1 MLTSGQLAKRA
12 GVGVE
17 TLRFYERE
25 KLLPEPARTTA
36 GYRQYPDAAVERVRF
51 IRRAQLLG
59 FQLRDIKEL
68 LALREA
74 AGDDC
79 RDVRAKAVAKLADID
94 AKIRDLGAMRAEL
107 TRLVAACDGTLPAA
121 ECPILTAIRD
131 HARPSW
137 RVRREVRT
145 LQRRPARRGP

>member
-1 MLTSGQLAKRA
+1 MALTSGQLAKKS

-25 KLLPEPARTTA
+25 GLLPKPARTA
-36 GYRQYPDAAVERVRF
+36 SGYRQYPAEVVERVRF

-59 FQLRDIKEL
+59 FLLKDIKEL

-74 AGDDC
+74 SGDDC

-94 AKIRDLGAMRAEL
+94 TKIGDLEAMRTEL
-107 TRLVAACDGTLPAA
+107 TRIVAKCDGSKPAA

-131 HARPSW
+131 DVRPS
-137 RVRREVRT
+137 
-145 LQRRPARRGP
+145 